1 LAMRGERG
9 WRTARRT
16 FADGDGVRAGTDLDA
31 LFLEAAAMRDDLRG
45 EKGSQE
51 SAKPRR
57 GVGGV

>member
-1 LAMRGERG
+1 MASLGERG

-16 FADGDGVRAGTDLDA
+16 VADGDGVRAGTDLDA
-31 LFLEAAAMRDDLRG
+31 FLEAAAMRDDLRG